1 MRDIDQFY
9 LNQDEPNKSCLLALR
24 YLILKHDINLLE
36 SIKWGMPCFC
46 YKKKMCCFLW
56 INKITKEP
64 YILFVDGN
72 LLNHPKLEQG
82 TRRKMKVMS
91 INPNKDL
98 PLRTIKNILQ
108 QAIVLYRG

>member
-1 MRDIDQFY
+1 M
-9 LNQDEPNKSCLLALR
+9 
-24 YLILKHDINLLE
+24 
-36 SIKWGMPCFC
+36 
-46 YKKKMCCFLW
+46 W